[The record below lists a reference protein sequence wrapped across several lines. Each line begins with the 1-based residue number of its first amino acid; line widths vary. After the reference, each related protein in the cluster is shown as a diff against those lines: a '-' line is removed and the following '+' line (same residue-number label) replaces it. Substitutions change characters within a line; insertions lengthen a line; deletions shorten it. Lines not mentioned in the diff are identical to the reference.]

1 MKIKDFKNII
11 EEFEELKNSVN
22 DISESI
28 QNFDELEQENKKK
41 ELDIPEVNGDE
52 NLMMKKKIFKT
63 VKETNEAIKEAHE
76 AMNIEDFENKK
87 RI

>member
-11 EEFEELKNSVN
+11 EELKKSVN

-28 QNFDELEQENKKK
+28 QNLDELENKKIKKK
-41 ELDIPEVNGDE
+41 ELDLPEVNNDE

-63 VKETNEAIKEAHE
+63 VKDHE
-76 AMNIEDFENKK
+76 NWRFWK
-87 RI
+87 

>member
-28 QNFDELEQENKKK
+28 QNFDELEK
-41 ELDIPEVNGDE
+41 
-52 NLMMKKKIFKT
+52 
-63 VKETNEAIKEAHE
+63 
-76 AMNIEDFENKK
+76 
-87 RI
+87 

>member
-11 EEFEELKNSVN
+11 EELKKSVN

-28 QNFDELEQENKKK
+28 QNLDELENKKIKKK
-41 ELDIPEVNGDE
+41 ELDLPEVNNDE

-63 VKETNEAIKEAHE
+63 VKDHE
-76 AMNIEDFENKK
+76 N
-87 RI
+87 